1 MIIVFFF
8 EHRVSYDHSR
18 HKLAERHDGLT
29 LYVLCDLVFLR
40 FPPRSRNWRK
50 EEVEKYVTKKCVQV
64 DFIAAFGATRLS
76 VRTATAIL
84 TYFPASL
91 LLFSAGETTSTCSPS
106 GVVCRMSCRP
116 GRSCV
121 VRTRSGVMVFGHA
134 FEVMSSFSFCASLT
148 NTVSSSFGESMVRSV
163 SSSSASKT
171 TLPCVSL
178 SGCGLNGSTSDKLT
192 PHEYVRSTCEGNAK
206 PAEPSSFFSFSSRD
220 VSNALNVNCSSR
232 SKLSARWRTRDTR
245 AWHGVVLRSTRGGVA
260 SIAGEPI
267 SSDCGV
273 THSFGRVVTTSEGF
287 FGFVGERLGE
297 YGCNAEGREG
307 VCFTSGVFVGAR
319 EPSRGS
325 GLVAEGED
333 TQAPMMKSRCGGQ
346 WRGRN
351 LGSHNNNFG
360 Q

>member
-134 FEVMSSFSFCASLT
+134 FEVVSSFSFCASLT
-148 NTVSSSFGESMVRSV
+148 NTVSSSFGESMIRSV

-206 PAEPSSFFSFSSRD
+206 PAEPSFFFFFFVPGRLQRVERELLFTVQALRALAHARHQGVAWSGSSIHARRRR
-220 VSNALNVNCSSR
+220 VN
-232 SKLSARWRTRDTR
+232 
-245 AWHGVVLRSTRGGVA
+245 RGGADILRLRRDPLLWQGCYDVRGFLRVCWRKA
-260 SIAGEPI
+260 
-267 SSDCGV
+267 
-273 THSFGRVVTTSEGF
+273 GRVRLQRGRQGRRLFHLGGVRGRARALTRVRARRGGGRYTSAHDEEQ
-287 FGFVGERLGE
+287 VRW
-297 YGCNAEGREG
+297 A
-307 VCFTSGVFVGAR
+307 V
-319 EPSRGS
+319 
-325 GLVAEGED
+325 EGEK
-333 TQAPMMKSRCGGQ
+333 PGQ
-346 WRGRN
+346 P
-351 LGSHNNNFG
+351 
-360 Q
+360 QQ